1 MAGKPFIVLD
11 LVALAEVCG
20 GVEKDTAALQKKI
33 QAATTAVED
42 IARANKPKDTSM
54 LQAMLQFMPP
64 GGGGKAGPTPA
75 PALPP
80 TSTLTR

>member
-1 MAGKPFIVLD
+1 MAGNPPFIVLD

-20 GVEKDTAALQKKI
+20 GIEKDTAALQKKI
-33 QAATTAVED
+33 QAATSAMED
-42 IARANKPKDTSM
+42 IANANKPKDTSLVQMM
-54 LQAMLQFMPP
+54 LQYMPR
-64 GGGGKAGPTPA
+64 GGKAGPTPA